1 MSAEN
6 KQILRRFFHDVLE
19 RGDLGVLD
27 AMVDRAFV
35 DHQPAPGQGPGVEG
49 VRQFVVAMR
58 AGISGLRVDVEHLIA
73 EGELVASVANVRGKH
88 TGDLMGMPPSGKDVT
103 MRIADVV
110 RIQNGKVVE
119 RWGVE
124 DMTGLAAPASV

>member
-1 MSAEN
+1 MSAEH

-19 RGDLGVLD
+19 RGDVGVLD
-27 AMVDRAFV
+27 SIVDRTFV
-35 DHQPAPGQGPGVEG
+35 DHQPAPGQSPGVEG
-49 VRQFVVAMR
+49 VRQFVTAMR

-73 EGELVASVANVRGKH
+73 EGELVSSVITLRGKH
-88 TGDLMGMPPSGKDVT
+88 TGELMGLPPSGKDVT

-110 RIQNGKVVE
+110 RIEHGKVVE

-124 DMTGLAAPASV
+124 DMSGLGAPAGV

>member
-19 RGDLGVLD
+19 RGDLGVLEGLV
-27 AMVDRAFV
+27 APTFV
-35 DHQPAPGQGPGVEG
+35 DHQPAPGQGSGVEG
-49 VRQFVVAMR
+49 VRQFVTAVR
-58 AGISGLRVDVEHLIA
+58 EGLSDLRVDVEHLIA
-73 EGELVASVANVRGKH
+73 EGELVASVVNVRGKH
-88 TGDLMGMPPSGKDVT
+88 TGNLMGMPPSGKDVT

-110 RIQNGKVVE
+110 RVQHGKVVE

-124 DMTGLAAPASV
+124 DMSGLGMPTGV